1 MTSGAGHRPPRVS
14 GKPTPSGGGSSV
26 EPLRVG
32 ILGAARIA
40 ELAIVKPAHAT
51 GTRLVTVAAR
61 DRRRA
66 EAFAAEHGVERVADS
81 YAAVL
86 ADPEV
91 EVVYNPLPNALHGPW
106 NIAAVE
112 AGKHVLSEK
121 PFASTAEEAA
131 EVRAAAQAAGVTVV
145 EGFHYLFH
153 PVMQRLF
160 ALLDAGEL
168 GELRH
173 VEALV
178 AMPEPDDG
186 DPRWSFDLAGG
197 AVMDLGC
204 YGLHA
209 HRALGRWAGGEPEL
223 VDARAKERAGAPGV
237 DEWLEAD
244 LAFPSGATGAVQAS
258 MAHPQFEMTL
268 RVVGTRGEAVVMD
281 FVQPHKDD
289 RVLIR
294 TGDDTRTEH
303 LGTRSSYLYQLEAFV
318 HALRGGGPL
327 PTGPDDAVATARL
340 IDRCYLAAGLPV
352 RPRTS
357 LTPPTE
363 QRS

>member
-1 MTSGAGHRPPRVS
+1 MTPA
-14 GKPTPSGGGSSV
+14 PSAA
-26 EPLRVG
+26 EPLRIG

-51 GTRLVTVAAR
+51 GTRLVVVAAR
-61 DRRRA
+61 DRGRA
-66 EAFAAEHGVERVADS
+66 AAFAAEHGVERATDS
-81 YAAVL
+81 YADVL
-86 ADPEV
+86 ADPDV
-91 EVVYNPLPNALHGPW
+91 EVVYNPLPNAFHGPW
-106 NIAAVE
+106 NLAAVA

-121 PFASTAEEAA
+121 PFASTAAEAA
-131 EVRAAAQAAGVTVV
+131 EVRTAAQAAGVTVV

-168 GELRH
+168 GELQR
-173 VEALV
+173 VDALI

-186 DPRWSFDLAGG
+186 DPRWSFELAGG

-209 HRALGRWAGGEPEL
+209 LRTVGRWAGGEPEL

-244 LAFPSGATGAVQAS
+244 LRFPSGATGEMRCS
-258 MAHPQFEMTL
+258 MAHPRFEMTL
-268 RVVGTRGEAVVMD
+268 RVEGTRGAATVMD

-289 RVLIR
+289 RVLVD
-294 TGDDTRTEH
+294 TGTGVKTEH
-303 LGTRSSYLYQLEAFV
+303 LGTRSSYIYQLEKFIA
-318 HALRGGGPL
+318 ALRGGAPM
-327 PTGPDDAVATARL
+327 PTGPDDAVATAQL
-340 IDRCYLAAGLPV
+340 IDHCYVTAGLPL
-352 RPRTS
+352 RPRTN
-357 LTPPTE
+357 LTSATE